1 MTHAPARDLYSAY
14 RLERMVGIP
23 ARWLVL
29 LLGALVITTSDVSPF
44 AGGLSAGWLLYALAT
59 AVLTLALWVFNVR
72 PAPWLFVTG
81 FIIDVAFV
89 SYLIP
94 ASGGVTSPIF
104 LLYGLLAMKAVVLAP
119 ALDVRAVWL
128 PFVLGPLY
136 IGVLWYT
143 YGSLGFLRERNFLL
157 NYLLLWG
164 WILGGSLATW
174 YVLTWQR
181 TAQALNDTLAQQEHD
196 LAQKTAVLQRTAS
209 DLGQR
214 VLELRTLQEVMKS
227 LASTL
232 QMEEVLQLIVG
243 RLADLMGLSH
253 CAVAVLQRDE
263 GRLVGS
269 LTTDGGRT
277 APRPFEVP
285 LGDEPATAAAL
296 AGEKP
301 VTVLDAMS
309 SVHVTQKQMFAT
321 WGMRSCLI
329 LPLVARQRPIGALY
343 LGDSRPDVSLGEAER
358 QLATSFA
365 YFAATAIENAQ
376 LYQETWEKG
385 SELEAVV
392 VGIGDG
398 VIVTDPQL
406 NLLLMNP
413 VAARMCGLPVDLP
426 GGMPLSLLI
435 PSGPLLN
442 LIEETLAHS
451 QQAAVREL
459 EMTAADGR
467 PRTYQAVASP
477 MITTTSEVRGIV
489 TVLRDITSRVELER
503 MKTNF
508 LSVVSHELKTPLH
521 SIKGFVEIILM
532 GKTGAINDLQKDF
545 LQTVREQTSQL
556 QRLINDLLEFSRL
569 EAGQIKLRLE
579 PVAMGELVTRVVAK
593 MAPQAAAASVH
604 MANLVPTD
612 FPVIEADS
620 MRIEQVITN
629 LVDNAIKFTPPAGT
643 ITLSGRELADS
654 VELTVTD
661 SGIGIPPEE
670 HERIFDRFYQ
680 VDGGSNR
687 LYKGTGL
694 GLSICKHIVEHHG
707 GRIWVES
714 PDAGS
719 TGASFCFVLPR
730 SYTGGNAVLD
740 FTTLPAAADPT
751 TTRPGSAPTVSHY
764 EPEGT
769 P

>member
-1 MTHAPARDLYSAY
+1 MTHTPTKDLQSAF
-14 RLERMVGIP
+14 RLERMVGTP

-29 LLGALVITTSDVSPF
+29 LLGVLVITTSDGSPF
-44 AGGLSAGWLLYALAT
+44 GGGLSAGWLLYALVTLA
-59 AVLTLALWVFNVR
+59 LTLALWVFNVR
-72 PAPWLFVTG
+72 PAAWLFATG
-81 FIIDVAFV
+81 FIVDVAFV
-89 SYLIP
+89 SYLISV
-94 ASGGVTSPIF
+94 SGGVTSPLF

-128 PFVLGPLY
+128 PFILGPLY
-136 IGVLWYT
+136 IAVLWYT
-143 YGSLGFLRERNFLL
+143 YGSLGFLRERNFLF
-157 NYLLLWG
+157 NYILLWG

-174 YVLTWQR
+174 YVLSWQR

-196 LAQKTAVLQRTAS
+196 LAQKTTVLQRTAS

-243 RLADLMGLSH
+243 RLADLLGISH

-269 LTTDGGRT
+269 LTTDGGRS

-285 LGDEPATAAAL
+285 LSDEPAAAAAL
-296 AGEKP
+296 GGEKA
-301 VTVLDAMS
+301 VTVLDAADS
-309 SVHVTQKQMFAT
+309 PHANQKRLFDG

-329 LPLVARQRPIGALY
+329 IPLLARQRPIGALY
-343 LGDSRPDVSLGEAER
+343 LGDSRPGITLGEAER

-365 YFAATAIENAQ
+365 YFATTAIENAQ

-406 NLLLMNP
+406 NLLLLNP
-413 VAARMCGLPVDLP
+413 VAARMCGLPANLP

-435 PSGPLLN
+435 PSGPLPD
-442 LIEETLAHS
+442 LIEETLAHN
-451 QQAAVREL
+451 QQVAVREL
-459 EMTAADGR
+459 EMTATDGHAH
-467 PRTYQAVASP
+467 TYQAVASP
-477 MITTTSEVRGIV
+477 MTTVEGEVRGVV
-489 TVLRDITSRVELER
+489 TVLRDITARVELER

-532 GKTGAINDLQKDF
+532 GKTGPINDLQKDF
-545 LQTVREQTSQL
+545 LETVREQTGQL

-579 PVAMGELVTRVVAK
+579 PVALGPLVASVVAK
-593 MAPQAAAASVH
+593 MTPQAETATVH
-604 MANLVPTD
+604 MVNQVPAN
-612 FPVIEADS
+612 FPIIEADS

-643 ITLSGRELADS
+643 ITLSGVELADT
-654 VELTVTD
+654 VKLTVVD

-670 HERIFDRFYQ
+670 YERIFDRFYQ

-707 GRIWVES
+707 GHIWVES
-714 PDAGS
+714 AGS
-719 TGASFCFVLPR
+719 GTTGASFCFELPR
-730 SYTGGNAVLD
+730 AHGGGDAILD
-740 FTTLPAAADPT
+740 FTTLPSTAET
-751 TTRPGSAPTVSHY
+751 TTVTLSPPSPY
-764 EPEGT
+764 EPEDT
-769 P
+769 R